1 MLPRINR
8 LTRTRDFELLFAQ
21 GRFAGGAFVTLKF
34 WKIVPEL
41 EPRRELTVKDLK
53 IGILVSK
60 KVSKRAVVR
69 NRLKRQVREIVR
81 EVLRKERLPKGYLLA
96 FSVKAEA
103 KDQPFAVLEADTL
116 AVLTRARLLGV

>member
-1 MLPRINR
+1 MLPRPNR

-34 WKIVPEL
+34 WKIDPNF
-41 EPRRELTVKDLK
+41 EPKRELKVDDLK

-69 NRLKRQVREIVR
+69 NRLKRQVRE
-81 EVLRKERLPKGYLLA
+81 VLRLLHRDGRLPAGYLLV
-96 FSVKAEA
+96 FSIKVEA
-103 KDQPFAVLEADTL
+103 KDQLYSTLEADVHG
-116 AVLTRARLLGV
+116 VLKRARLLQ

>member
-1 MLPRINR
+1 MLPRPNR

-34 WKIVPEL
+34 WKIDPNF
-41 EPRRELTVKDLK
+41 EPKRELKADDLK

-60 KVSKRAVVR
+60 KVSKRAVIR

-81 EVLRKERLPKGYLLA
+81 LLHRDGRIPVGYLLV
-96 FSVKAEA
+96 FSVKVEA
-103 KDQPFAVLEADTL
+103 KDQEYVILEADVHG
-116 AVLTRARLLGV
+116 VLKRTRLLQ

>member
-1 MLPRINR
+1 MLPRPNR

-34 WKIVPEL
+34 WRIVPDFQ
-41 EPRRELTVKDLK
+41 PRRQLTTTDLK

-69 NRLKRQVREIVR
+69 NRIKRQVREIVR
-81 EVLRKERLPKGYLLA
+81 LLLKENKIPIGYLLV
-96 FSVKAEA
+96 FSIKAEA
-103 KDQPFAVLEADTL
+103 KDQEYVLLEVDL
-116 AVLTRARLLGV
+116 KNVLTRARLLQ

>member
-1 MLPRINR
+1 MLPRPNR

-34 WKIVPEL
+34 WKIDPNF
-41 EPRRELTVKDLK
+41 EPKRELKVEDLK

-69 NRLKRQVREIVR
+69 NRLKRQVRE
-81 EVLRKERLPKGYLLA
+81 VLRLLHRDGRLPAGYLLV
-96 FSVKAEA
+96 FSIKVEA
-103 KDQPFAVLEADTL
+103 KDQLYSTLEADVHG
-116 AVLTRARLLGV
+116 VLKRARLLQ

>member
-1 MLPRINR
+1 MLSRPHR

-34 WKIVPEL
+34 WKIVPEF
-41 EPRRELTVKDLK
+41 EPRRELTTQDLK

-60 KVSKRAVVR
+60 KVSKRAVIR
-69 NRLKRQVREIVR
+69 NRLKRQIREILR
-81 EVLRKERLPKGYLLA
+81 GVLREKKIPAGYLLV

-103 KDQPFAVLEADTL
+103 KGQTFAALEADVK
-116 AVLTRARLLGV
+116 AVLLRARVWVA

>member
-1 MLPRINR
+1 MLPRPNR

-34 WKIVPEL
+34 WRIVPEFQ
-41 EPRRELTVKDLK
+41 PRRQLAATDLK

-69 NRLKRQVREIVR
+69 NRIKRQVREVVR
-81 EVLRKERLPKGYLLA
+81 LLLKENRIPIGYLLV

-103 KDQPFAVLEADTL
+103 RGQEYVTLETDVKNVLS
-116 AVLTRARLLGV
+116 RARLLQ

>member
-1 MLPRINR
+1 MLPRPNR

-34 WKIVPEL
+34 WKIDPDF
-41 EPRRELTVKDLK
+41 EPKRELKADDLK

-69 NRLKRQVREIVR
+69 NRLKRQVREVVR
-81 EVLRKERLPKGYLLA
+81 LLHRDGRLPVGYLLV
-96 FSVKAEA
+96 FSIKAEA
-103 KDQPFAVLEADTL
+103 KDQLYATLDADVQGVLK
-116 AVLTRARLLGV
+116 RARLLK